1 MRSEAVHRVLIAE
14 LAAARARQAGRAPR
28 APRVL
33 DVGGG
38 TGVWAVPIAA
48 SGCAVTVIDSS
59 PDALATLRRR
69 AADAGVAERVLGVQ
83 GDIETLGDLVPSAD
97 VDLVLGHDVL
107 EFVEDPAAALRSLA
121 AVLVP
126 GGAVSVLVSN
136 RYAAVIHRTLAGR
149 LDEARELLTD
159 PAGRLGSRDGTH
171 NRDPLLR
178 RFDAAG
184 LSALLSEAGLAVE
197 TVQGDGVLSDLVPG
211 TVLQTSLAT
220 GETLTELER
229 AAVGHPALLATA
241 TRLHALGRRDEGTVE
256 SRVESITP

>member
-14 LAAARARQAGRAPR
+14 LAAARARQAGR

-69 AADAGVAERVLGVQ
+69 AADAGVADRVFGVQ
-83 GDIETLGDLVPSAD
+83 GDIETLGDLVPSGD

-107 EFVEDPAAALRSLA
+107 EFVDDPAAALRSLT

-136 RYAAVIHRTLAGR
+136 RYAAVIQRTLAGR
-149 LDEARELLTD
+149 LDEACELLTD
-159 PAGRLGSRDGTH
+159 PAGRLGSRDGTPS
-171 NRDPLLR
+171 RDPLLR

-184 LSALLSEAGLAVE
+184 LAALFREAGLTEA
-197 TVQGDGVLSDLVPG
+197 TMQGDGVLSDLVPG
-211 TVLQTSLAT
+211 TVPPTSLAT

-241 TRLHALGRRDEGTVE
+241 TRLHALGRRAADPVSSE
-256 SRVESITP
+256 VESITG